1 MTSDRLRIVPDSTES
16 GLRELIA
23 IREIV
28 HAFLTADRPEEVF
41 QFALDRVSPL
51 VGASFACVY
60 LVDGA
65 SELMRLAA
73 VHNWPERFTPFLGE
87 MRVRLGFGPSGEAAA
102 ERRVI
107 EVPDVM
113 ADPSLEDWAEVA
125 HELGFRAI
133 VALPLQ
139 TGDGVLGAV
148 AFYFEEAGAI
158 SAETRS
164 LLRMVADQMAA
175 TAQKARL
182 IEDLRRA
189 NAALTESNAELERQ
203 YVALLEAR
211 RVKDE
216 FLANISHELRT
227 PLTAVMGYLAL
238 MEEGLA
244 GPVTDEQ
251 RKTLAQ
257 VKTSSQHLLDLI
269 GDLLELT
276 TLKRGGLEIKAA
288 TFDVREPLHDAL
300 ANDARAVGRRGAAR
314 ARAGAADLH
323 AQRPPEDLQDARR
336 AAEQRVQVHDVGRDP
351 AVGERGRR
359 LRRLSR
365 RGHGDRHPRG
375 AAPAGVRRVP
385 AGGRLDDAPVR
396 RVRAGALARAPARA
410 RARRRD
416 LRRLVAGPRAR
427 PSGSS
432 CRWSTASPSGCRT
445 PRSPS
450 RSVKLRAWV
459 EGRRIVAA
467 PDRRLPRHPTPRR
480 HEPVPAHAAG
490 VPHHA
495 HARRGAR
502 ARPRSSSRS
511 GTASTPRS
519 SIARGRRS

>member
-1 MTSDRLRIVPDSTES
+1 VSRTAPLTSERLRTAPENTDS

-107 EVPDVM
+107 EVPDVI

-125 HELGFRAI
+125 QELGFRAI

-139 TGDGVLGAV
+139 TGEGVLGAV
-148 AFYFEEAGAI
+148 AFYFENAGAI
-158 SAETRS
+158 SGETRS

-189 NAALTESNAELERQ
+189 NGALLESNAELERQ
-203 YVALLEAR
+203 YAALLEAR

-244 GPVTDEQ
+244 GPVTPEQ

-276 TLKRGGLEIKAA
+276 TLKRGGLEAITSA
-288 TFDVREPLHDAL
+288 FDVRDPLHDAVSSTRGRSDDVALRVNEPETGTVMVSDRRKIAKLLGALLSNAYKFTRNGEVRVSVEVRNDL
-300 ANDARAVGRRGAAR
+300 AVY
-314 ARAGAADLH
+314 
-323 AQRPPEDLQDARR
+323 
-336 AAEQRVQVHDVGRDP
+336 RVQDTGIGIP
-351 AVGERGRR
+351 GEMQQLVFDEFRQADGSTTRR
-359 LRRLSR
+359 Y
-365 RGHGDRHPRG
+365 
-375 AAPAGVRRVP
+375 
-385 AGGRLDDAPVR
+385 GGSGL
-396 RVRAGALARAPARA
+396 GLALARRLARLLGGEIFVESALGEGSTFRAELPLEYRDPDAPPLSAI
-410 RARRRD
+410 
-416 LRRLVAGPRAR
+416 PR
-427 PSGSS
+427 
-432 CRWSTASPSGCRT
+432 
-445 PRSPS
+445 
-450 RSVKLRAWV
+450 
-459 EGRRIVAA
+459 
-467 PDRRLPRHPTPRR
+467 
-480 HEPVPAHAAG
+480 
-490 VPHHA
+490 
-495 HARRGAR
+495 
-502 ARPRSSSRS
+502 
-511 GTASTPRS
+511 
-519 SIARGRRS
+519 

>member
-1 MTSDRLRIVPDSTES
+1 VTSERLRVMPDSTES
-16 GLRELIA
+16 GVRELIA

-73 VHNWPERFTPFLGE
+73 VHNWPEKFAPFLGE

-113 ADPSLEDWAEVA
+113 SDPSLEDWAEVA

-133 VALPLQ
+133 AALPLQ

-158 SAETRS
+158 TPETRS

-251 RKTLAQ
+251 RRTLTQ
-257 VKTSSQHLLDLI
+257 VKSSSQHLLDLI

-276 TLKRGGLEIKAA
+276 TLKRGGLEINAA
-288 TFDVREPLHDAL
+288 AFDVRDPLHDAL
-300 ANDARAVGRRGAAR
+300 ATTRGRSDEVALRVR
-314 ARAGAADLH
+314 E
-323 AQRPPEDLQDARR
+323 PEQAIFMVSDRRKICKMLVALLSNAYKFTRSGEIRLSVSVVDDHVVYRVEDTGIGIPEEMHQQVFDEFRQVDGSTTRRYGGSGLGLSLARR
-336 AAEQRVQVHDVGRDP
+336 LARVLG
-351 AVGERGRR
+351 GEIYVDSAPGHGSTFRVELPLEYREPE
-359 LRRLSR
+359 RLS
-365 RGHGDRHPRG
+365 HSPL
-375 AAPAGVRRVP
+375 PF
-385 AGGRLDDAPVR
+385 
-396 RVRAGALARAPARA
+396 AL
-410 RARRRD
+410 
-416 LRRLVAGPRAR
+416 G
-427 PSGSS
+427 
-432 CRWSTASPSGCRT
+432 
-445 PRSPS
+445 
-450 RSVKLRAWV
+450 
-459 EGRRIVAA
+459 
-467 PDRRLPRHPTPRR
+467 
-480 HEPVPAHAAG
+480 
-490 VPHHA
+490 
-495 HARRGAR
+495 
-502 ARPRSSSRS
+502 
-511 GTASTPRS
+511 
-519 SIARGRRS
+519 